1 MLIQYTLAVDRLNEK
16 IAHMY
21 DPTHPALLR
30 LIQMTVEAGKRQGIW
45 TGVCGEMA
53 GDPALVPLLI
63 GMGVDELSVAPPML
77 PQIKHLIR
85 HLDAAEARELAQSA
99 LEAETSVDILVRS
112 RALVQRVTPGLFKS
126 QPVGL

>member
-1 MLIQYTLAVDRLNEK
+1 
-16 IAHMY
+16 
-21 DPTHPALLR
+21 
-30 LIQMTVEAGKRQGIW
+30 
-45 TGVCGEMA
+45 
-53 GDPALVPLLI
+53 
-63 GMGVDELSVAPPML
+63 ML

-112 RALVQRVTPGLFKS
+112 RALVQRVAPGLFKS